1 MLFLDEFI
9 KLGGFT
15 SVRLTH
21 SMFWTGLIFAAVAWP
36 LVPILLKR
44 YREPHYQPADS
55 GSFGL
60 YHYRRGSERAL
71 DEAGFRMVGTFRV
84 LGEPF
89 ANRCEIHLGCRQTVI
104 AVLRSMD
111 CTKTTEFF
119 TITESGRIIMTRSD
133 ASGDDKPAV
142 DALPTILVTSMSESP
157 FEAMLATHLQM
168 ANEAAEE
175 ADSLIVELND
185 SDVVDVLRYANR
197 AHHNMR
203 VHRGLARGPV
213 GPMTYGR
220 FRFPLG
226 IVSSV
231 SNPLNT
237 PFPFFGSST

>member
-60 YHYRRGSERAL
+60 YHYRRGSQRAL

-111 CTKTTEFF
+111 CTKTTELL
-119 TITESGRIIMTRSD
+119 TITESGRVILTRSD
-133 ASGDDKPAV
+133 ASHDDEPDV
-142 DALPTILVTSMSESP
+142 DALPSFVVTTMAESP
-157 FEAMLATHLQM
+157 FEEMLAVHLRQST
-168 ANEAAEE
+168 EASEE
-175 ADSLIVELND
+175 ADSLIVELNQ

-197 AHHNMR
+197 AHHNLR
-203 VHRGLARGPV
+203 VERGVARGAV

-237 PFPFFGSST
+237 PFPFLGSSA